1 MEPDFPVSI
10 INLVSDVDW
19 TDKCAVCIAIQ
30 KGWNLA
36 MLKSRLERIDQDGK
50 TSKIDV
56 SLEINPDLPFNDSIC
71 VFQGSDVCLTHM
83 QPISFQPQRSSKLV
97 TATMGPHEMPPGF
110 KRG

>member
-1 MEPDFPVSI
+1 MSI

-36 MLKSRLERIDQDGK
+36 MLKERLERIDQDGK
-50 TSKIDV
+50 SDKIDV
-56 SLEINPDLPFNDSIC
+56 ELTINPALPFNDTIC

-97 TATMGPHEMPPGF
+97 AATMGMNETPPGF
-110 KRG
+110 RRG